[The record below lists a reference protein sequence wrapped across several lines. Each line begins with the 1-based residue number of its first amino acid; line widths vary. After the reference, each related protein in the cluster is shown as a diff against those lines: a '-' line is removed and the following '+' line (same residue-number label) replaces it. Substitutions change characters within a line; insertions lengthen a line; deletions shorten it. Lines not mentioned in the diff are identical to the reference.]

1 MGLLSADLERHRSG
15 LRKVSYIEKATP
27 VIQQKAST
35 LDILKVCLEQ
45 FAGADAAME
54 KSASEPDRSRLFTLH
69 EAVEVAYR
77 ESVKAG
83 KRPDAD
89 TMLDKFAGWKYLKG
103 QPGETGD
110 LHPFPAPGEK

>member
-15 LRKVSYIEKATP
+15 LRKVSFIEKATP
-27 VIQQKAST
+27 VIQKKASAMDT
-35 LDILKVCLEQ
+35 LKVCLEQ
-45 FAGADAAME
+45 FAGADTAME
-54 KSASEPDRSRLFTLH
+54 KAASEEDRGRLFILH

-83 KRPDAD
+83 KRPEADAL
-89 TMLDKFAGWKYLKG
+89 TDKFAGWKYLKG
-103 QPGETGD
+103 QPGEAGD

>member
-1 MGLLSADLERHRSG
+1 MGLLSVDLERHRSG

-27 VIQQKAST
+27 VMQKKASI

-45 FAGADAAME
+45 FAGADTAME
-54 KSASEPDRSRLFTLH
+54 KSASEADRGRLFTLH

-83 KRPDAD
+83 KRPEAD
-89 TMLDKFAGWKYLKG
+89 LEIDKFAGWKYLKG
-103 QPGETGD
+103 QPGEAGD